1 MTTTHRLR
9 PHPRSLPCS
18 RCPPRACAGH
28 LPWRAASASR
38 RSWHRKFCLDPL
50 YCKMFNSFELYSLI
64 AIGIQMFY
72 WWKVKWFGTERLDS
86 LIRSALLLTERIH
99 VRYKMQW
106 NETDRKEDFK
116 NYLIIKYKNLI
127 TINYTI
133 LYYTI
138 LHLLALYICY
148 FCIFSLYIC
157 STYLSFLLTAVCT
170 PWSRPRHRSPGP
182 GHAPPIR
189 EIYWLGTW
197 NRK

>member
-28 LPWRAASASR
+28 SPWRAASGSR

-72 WWKVKWFGTERLDS
+72 RWKVKWFGTERLDS

-106 NETDRKEDFK
+106 NETTH
-116 NYLIIKYKNLI
+116 II
-127 TINYTI
+127 
-133 LYYTI
+133 
-138 LHLLALYICY
+138 
-148 FCIFSLYIC
+148 CIFSLYIC
-157 STYLSFLLTAVCT
+157 STYLSLLLTAVCT

-182 GHAPPIR
+182 GHAPPAT
-189 EIYWLGTW
+189 EIYYLGTW